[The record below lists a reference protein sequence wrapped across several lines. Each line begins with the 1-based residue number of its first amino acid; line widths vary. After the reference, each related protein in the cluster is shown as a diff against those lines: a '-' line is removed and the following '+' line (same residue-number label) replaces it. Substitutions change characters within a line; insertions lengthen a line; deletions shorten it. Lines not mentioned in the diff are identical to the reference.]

1 MECQKKVS
9 KWLDVKTACR
19 TKMDI
24 TDDKIWKGHMKTHV
38 YTIFEGKFQV
48 KMTTHHSGAKSFCNT
63 FEDFVQESSKTFLNQ
78 SYCSFHE

>member
-19 TKMDI
+19 TKTDI

-48 KMTTHHSGAKSFCNT
+48 KRTTHHTGAKC
-63 FEDFVQESSKTFLNQ
+63 FVTHLRISSKSQTGRF
-78 SYCSFHE
+78 